1 MILGEYDVP
10 FSYGRARTARDALRQ
25 ETGNRYEIVEVYWGS
40 HHAGYGVERVDPDSP
55 VQSPPRPPDDE
66 EPGESLRQAPRPH
79 RAVEPEP
86 DASSKGNPA
95 EAVPTYTLRPALRS
109 VWPGVLRFLILFAIL
124 GWMPE
129 IVAWLSQLPDPLG
142 SGVSAWRIGVPGA
155 GDLPVVQA
163 ALSVVLG
170 FWMVLTGFRVV
181 FSIYYYRFTLDP
193 DRVTV
198 QTGIIA
204 RHRRTLRY
212 ANARIPTLEQGAID
226 RLIGIG
232 EVRLSSAGG
241 GETGEIRLHGIR
253 RPLEVK
259 EEIHKR
265 IDAAW
270 GKQQEG

>member
-1 MILGEYDVP
+1 MILDEYDVP

-40 HHAGYGVERVDPDSP
+40 YHAGYGVERVDPDSP

-86 DASSKGNPA
+86 DASSKGNPP

-109 VWPGVLRFLILFAIL
+109 VWPTVLKFAL
-124 GWMPE
+124 LLAVLAWTPE
-129 IVAWLSQLPDPLG
+129 IMAWLGQLPDPLG
-142 SGVSAWRIGVPGA
+142 ASIAEWRMTIPGIGE
-155 GDLPVVQA
+155 LPILQA
-163 ALSVVLG
+163 AMSMVLG
-170 FWMVLTGFRVV
+170 VWMVLTAIRIV
-181 FSIYYYRFTLDP
+181 FAIYYYRFTLDP

-212 ANARIPTLEQGAID
+212 ANARIPTLEQGVID

-232 EVRLSSAGG
+232 EVRVSSAGG
-241 GETGEIRLHGIR
+241 GETGEIRLHGVR

-259 EEIHKR
+259 EEIQR
-265 IDAAW
+265 RVDAVW
-270 GKQQEG
+270 DR